1 MSEGEDEDWDDDP
14 EKLLFPDFRVCTQL
28 YRVETNPKWALG
40 DSNEVM
46 YGDKEV

>member
-1 MSEGEDEDWDDDP
+1 
-14 EKLLFPDFRVCTQL
+14 L